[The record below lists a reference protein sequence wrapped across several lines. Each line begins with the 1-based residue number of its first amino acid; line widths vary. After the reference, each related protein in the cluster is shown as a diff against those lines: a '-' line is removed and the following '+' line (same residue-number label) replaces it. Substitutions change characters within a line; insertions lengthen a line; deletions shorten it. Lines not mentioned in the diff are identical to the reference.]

1 MHFRSYLD
9 VLGSCGGPECIPH
22 SPSFKVL
29 RGGII
34 CKHKATVQSPV
45 DERVGLLE
53 AVSESTAHTTLD
65 EEKLVPTAQ
74 TSMLAMLSAMEV
86 SNGFAEIF

>member
-1 MHFRSYLD
+1 
-9 VLGSCGGPECIPH
+9 
-22 SPSFKVL
+22 
-29 RGGII
+29 
-34 CKHKATVQSPV
+34 VQSPV